1 MFITSILTMVQLHSY
16 TYTYR
21 IISTENR
28 HVYVSEGDFPER
40 KICLVIGISMYHRF
54 VGRK

>member
-1 MFITSILTMVQLHSY
+1 MFVTSILTMVQLHSY

-28 HVYVSEGDFPER
+28 HVYVSEGDFPE
-40 KICLVIGISMYHRF
+40 KDLSGHWYLNVSQICW
-54 VGRK
+54 